1 MPVLSAVPLSTTLT
15 AQRLAR
21 ARATLVRT
29 VSADDLPCLGVA
41 AAEQLGQGVRGALTG
56 FKHSRRHR
64 LLRLPSGIACLT
76 VVCLANCAMLRHA
89 LGHSL
94 PGGSRW
100 WPGLRVACGRTTYR
114 QVPSC
119 PHSPGVVLK
128 MDRSCIRDRP
138 GVYRSAGWRPG
149 CQASTDR

>member
-1 MPVLSAVPLSTTLT
+1 VPVLSAVPLSTTLT
-15 AQRLAR
+15 AHRLAR

-41 AAEQLGQGVRGALTG
+41 VAEQLGEGVRGALTG

-94 PGGSRW
+94 PGGSRRDHGYV
-100 WPGLRVACGRTTYR
+100 PVKLQETIAVRRALIMKTPDAAVCRGAADPGRT
-114 QVPSC
+114 
-119 PHSPGVVLK
+119 
-128 MDRSCIRDRP
+128 
-138 GVYRSAGWRPG
+138 
-149 CQASTDR
+149 